1 MFMVTSLPRLR
12 RHGLLLLSLAVLTL
26 PANAQQADGLQA
38 ALQAALSQHPAV
50 SGKRAQIEA
59 REYSADAARSQRYPS
74 VTARRSSIQNR
85 AGILRPERTSPRR

>member
-38 ALQAALSQHPAV
+38 ALQAASSHAVAWPGWPPLSKNSPFWQSAPA
-50 SGKRAQIEA
+50 
-59 REYSADAARSQRYPS
+59 
-74 VTARRSSIQNR
+74 IQK
-85 AGILRPERTSPRR
+85 A